1 MPFACAECGNLGG
14 RLIFGLD
21 NIRLCKNCKTLFK
34 YRNISK
40 TRALSEYKL
49 KKQDLEGIE
58 FKEVGNPLY
67 RGAQNMILYRESD
80 ILNLFINKYFNII
93 PFEDRNYLENI
104 SNDNTLEYK
113 NIINKIIEII
123 KDFELNEK
131 NNKKKNHH

>member
-21 NIRLCKNCKTLFK
+21 NTRLCKNCKTLFK

-49 KKQDLEGIE
+49 KKQDLDGIE

-67 RGAQNMILYRESD
+67 RGAQNMILYRESV

-93 PFEDRNYLENI
+93 SFEDRNYLENI

-113 NIINKIIEII
+113 NIINKTIELI
-123 KDFELNEK
+123 KNFDINEK